1 MKDLK
6 YQFYFENLLSDIKNE
21 LVSKAIDDGKLPLG
35 FTCYFIPEV
44 LLNLDGCFSVRMR
57 APGTADTGIA
67 TYYMSEKTCMFSRSI
82 LERAIE
88 GGYNFLAALIGTET
102 CSMMNRS
109 QEHFEMLGLVKDV
122 NEKFFVSHIDP
133 PFVTKDYALKHYEKQ
148 LQIHILDALKNAYGI
163 DTSDEALLKAI
174 DAHNEICDIITEIG
188 DMRKLE
194 NPPITGYEFHL
205 IELVSEVCP
214 QNLIL
219 PYLRETLDEIKKR
232 KVDAKP
238 WYKVRVVLAGGE
250 NDDPYF
256 TKLIEECGAM
266 VVADRYCYGSLPGR
280 ERISVNDGETPLR
293 AIARHYMETS
303 QCPRYMNVEKVNGRK
318 QYFKELAEE
327 YNADGLIIEQMK
339 FCEYW
344 EYERMYCMNVME
356 SEYALPCLGIEKEY
370 VTSTSGQLRTRFQAF
385 VEALEL
391 KKIKKVKEEVKQ
403 NG

>member
-6 YQFYFENLLSDIKNE
+6 YQFYFENLLADIKNE
-21 LVSKAIDDGKLPLG
+21 LVSKAMDDGKLPLG

-44 LLNLDGCFSVRMR
+44 LLNLDNCFSVRLR

-88 GGYNFLAALIGTET
+88 GGYNFLSALIGTET

-109 QEHFEMLGLVKDV
+109 QEHFEMLNLVKDV

-148 LQIHILDALKNAYGI
+148 LQLHVLDALKDTYGV
-163 DTSDEALLKAI
+163 DTSDGAILKAI

-188 DMRKLE
+188 NMRKLD
-194 NPPITGYEFHL
+194 NPPVTGYEFHL

-214 QNLIL
+214 QSLIL
-219 PYLRETLDEIKKR
+219 PYLKETLAEIKKR
-232 KVDAKP
+232 KVDPKP
-238 WYKVRVVLAGGE
+238 WYRVRVVLAGGE

-256 TKLIEECGAM
+256 TKLIEDCGAM

-280 ERISVNDGETPLR
+280 ERIVVNEGETPLH
-293 AIARHYMETS
+293 AVARHYMETS
-303 QCPRYMNVEKVNGRK
+303 QCPRYMNPEKVNGRK
-318 QYFKELAEE
+318 QYFKQLAEE

-356 SEYALPCLGIEKEY
+356 SEYDLPCLGIEKEY
-370 VTSTSGQLRTRFQAF
+370 VISTTGQLRTRFQAF

-391 KKIKKVKEEVKQ
+391 KKIKKEKGEVK
-403 NG
+403 